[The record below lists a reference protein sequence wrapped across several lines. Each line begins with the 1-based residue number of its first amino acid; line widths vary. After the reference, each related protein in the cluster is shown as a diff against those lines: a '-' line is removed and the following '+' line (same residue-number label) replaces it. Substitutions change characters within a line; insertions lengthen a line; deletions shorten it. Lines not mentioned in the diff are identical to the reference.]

1 RRQRVA
7 DALLW
12 LINNN
17 PLYKDVKSNHHS
29 LNCLPE
35 HGVPHDIISVETEDV
50 HNETFQPSFGPQNA
64 GDTFYNI
71 QTKMNSFLPCPYCE
85 QQEIQAIQQQLSST
99 HYNQATSWP
108 TLTEGIELLLKYAE
122 KRDGRCLY
130 CFPSHP
136 QFAYWAFN
144 IIERK
149 HIIKQTG
156 IFL

>member
-1 RRQRVA
+1 MNTCCPCFASNSTFTHKNVSVRRQRVA

-12 LINNN
+12 FINNN

-108 TLTEGIELLLKYAE
+108 TVHNDPINEYTTP
-122 KRDGRCLY
+122 
-130 CFPSHP
+130 F
-136 QFAYWAFN
+136 
-144 IIERK
+144 
-149 HIIKQTG
+149 
-156 IFL
+156 

>member
-1 RRQRVA
+1 M
-7 DALLW
+7 LW

-85 QQEIQAIQQQLSST
+85 QQEIQAIQQELSST

-108 TLTEGIELLLKYAE
+108 TVHNDPINEYTTP
-122 KRDGRCLY
+122 
-130 CFPSHP
+130 F
-136 QFAYWAFN
+136 
-144 IIERK
+144 
-149 HIIKQTG
+149 
-156 IFL
+156 